1 MFGLA
6 AAVHGSIPG
15 EHIYRSWVLI
25 NRYEQAEIVLQDLVT
40 LRLFPE
46 GTLACSKFMH
56 CMQHELRLRTSCTV
70 QKLTVPKSD
79 CKEQEVYLR
88 KSRKEQVNSK
98 S

>member
-1 MFGLA
+1 M
-6 AAVHGSIPG
+6 
-15 EHIYRSWVLI
+15 
-25 NRYEQAEIVLQDLVT
+25 QQKEIANLLEKDCLY
-40 LRLFPE
+40 
-46 GTLACSKFMH
+46 